1 MWWAVWIGS
10 FWQKLKYFTTR
21 MDQRG
26 NHMNMNF
33 EHFQIEYY
41 KQIGKSRWK
50 NGVIYLVSILP
61 SWVMVPELSKTCF
74 FCNFVLTSAR
84 NLSRLKQFTYSD
96 LKGLVTNFQKLVLF
110 IMLRLNVSEVWMFEV
125 EEFLRNF
132 CWFSIFFDILIA
144 NISWT
149 VAQTPINH
157 SIFWKSV
164 MRTFRTYM

>member
-1 MWWAVWIGS
+1 M
-10 FWQKLKYFTTR
+10 KYFTTR

-33 EHFQIEYY
+33 ENFQMEYY
-41 KQIGKSRWK
+41 KQIGKDRWK
-50 NGVIYLVSILP
+50 NGVIYLVSMLP
-61 SWVMVPELSKTCF
+61 SWVMVRELSKKCF

-84 NLSRLKQFTYSD
+84 NLSRLKQFTYRD

-110 IMLRLNVSEVWMFEV
+110 IMLRLTVSEVWVFEI